1 MRSIYT
7 IIQYVCVDDF
17 IDYSF
22 WGLVVGLVTLTGGTG
37 LAVYLYFRT
46 GGDTRKPVGT
56 YDDVIVSRQSSA
68 GIEITD

>member
-7 IIQYVCVDDF
+7 IIQCVCENDF

-22 WGLVVGLVTLTGGTG
+22 WGLVVGLVTLAGGTG

-46 GGDTRKPVGT
+46 REDIDAIGVHDN
-56 YDDVIVSRQSSA
+56 VIVSRPGSA
-68 GIEITD
+68 GIEISD

>member
-22 WGLVVGLVTLTGGTG
+22 WGLVVGLVTLAGGTG
-37 LAVYLYFRT
+37 LALYLYFRT
-46 GGDTRKPVGT
+46 KKDIDAIGLH
-56 YDDVIVSRQSSA
+56 DDVIVSRLSSA

>member
-7 IIQYVCVDDF
+7 IIQHVCVNDY

-22 WGLVVGLVTLTGGTG
+22 WGLAVGLVTLVGGTS

-46 GGDTRKPVGT
+46 KKDTDDTIDKFANKIDNKPNSPTVL
-56 YDDVIVSRQSSA
+56 IA
-68 GIEITD
+68 G